1 LNVEREILDNLTK
14 SVIQCDVKAAAQ
26 WAQKATDEGVD
37 PIKGLDALTEA
48 IRQVGDEFARGDL
61 WLPDLVGSADAL
73 QAAMPIL
80 EAEVKRR
87 GASRES
93 LGVVVIGTVKGD
105 IHTIGKG
112 MVGTFLTAAGFEV
125 HDIGVD
131 VTAQQ
136 FVDAI
141 RQYKADIVA
150 MSALLTFTAPE
161 QKRVIEVLKEAGIRD
176 QVKVIVGGG
185 AITEAFAKSI
195 GADGYRPEA
204 PAVVNLAKALLG
216 IE

>member
-1 LNVEREILDNLTK
+1 MEREILENLIK
-14 SVIQCDVKAAAQ
+14 SVVQYDVKGARQ
-26 WAQKATDEGVD
+26 WAERAVAEGVD

-61 WLPDLVGSADAL
+61 WLPDLVGAADAL
-73 QAAMPIL
+73 QSAMPVL
-80 EAEVKRR
+80 EAEIKRR

-93 LGVVVIGTVKGD
+93 LGMVVLGTVKGD

-125 HDIGVD
+125 RDIGVD
-131 VTAQQ
+131 VSAQQ

-141 RQYKADIVA
+141 KEYKADIVA

-161 QKRVIEVLKEAGIRD
+161 QRRVIEVLKEAGIRD

-204 PAVVNLAKALLG
+204 PAVVGLAKELLG